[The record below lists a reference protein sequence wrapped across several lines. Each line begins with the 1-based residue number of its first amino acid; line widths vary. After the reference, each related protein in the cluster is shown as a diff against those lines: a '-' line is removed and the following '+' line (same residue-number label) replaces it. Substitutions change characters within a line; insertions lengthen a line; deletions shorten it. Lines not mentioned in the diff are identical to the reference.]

1 MQHSFEI
8 LFYFIYLFIYL
19 FIHLFFAFSWRAC
32 LWRPGKWKKSFLF
45 SLKNPSGYPPEKILP
60 FPDPHSEDACVKGAV
75 KSRADF
81 GPTFGEYGNIIDLS
95 TLTGK
100 TNRVGFA
107 KIRQGFRTKYTE
119 EQDYFNGYELYVVD
133 ELEVFGLT
141 K

>member
-1 MQHSFEI
+1 MHQINVRAALFLNII
-8 LFYFIYLFIYL
+8 LLYLFIYFL
-19 FIHLFFAFSWRAC
+19 FLAEGHVFDDQASE
-32 LWRPGKWKKSFLF
+32 KSFLF

>member
-1 MQHSFEI
+1 MD
-8 LFYFIYLFIYL
+8 
-19 FIHLFFAFSWRAC
+19 
-32 LWRPGKWKKSFLF
+32 
-45 SLKNPSGYPPEKILP
+45 ILP
-60 FPDPHSEDACVKGAV
+60 RKYSLSRIPIVKMPVWKEQLKAEPILDRLLANMAT
-75 KSRADF
+75 SLIFQRWR
-81 GPTFGEYGNIIDLS
+81 E
-95 TLTGK
+95 K

>member
-1 MQHSFEI
+1 MLLAEGHVFDDQASE
-8 LFYFIYLFIYL
+8 
-19 FIHLFFAFSWRAC
+19 
-32 LWRPGKWKKSFLF
+32 KSFLF
-45 SLKNPSGYPPEKILP
+45 SLKNPSGYPPEKILL

-119 EQDYFNGYELYVVD
+119 EQDYFNGCELYVVD

>member
-1 MQHSFEI
+1 M
-8 LFYFIYLFIYL
+8 
-19 FIHLFFAFSWRAC
+19 FFLAEGHVFDDQASE
-32 LWRPGKWKKSFLF
+32 KSFLF

-60 FPDPHSEDACVKGAV
+60 FPDPHSEEACVKGSV
-75 KSRADF
+75 KSRADI
-81 GPTFGEYGNIIDLS
+81 GPTFGESGSIFIDLS

-119 EQDYFNGYELYVVD
+119 EQDYLNGYELYVVD